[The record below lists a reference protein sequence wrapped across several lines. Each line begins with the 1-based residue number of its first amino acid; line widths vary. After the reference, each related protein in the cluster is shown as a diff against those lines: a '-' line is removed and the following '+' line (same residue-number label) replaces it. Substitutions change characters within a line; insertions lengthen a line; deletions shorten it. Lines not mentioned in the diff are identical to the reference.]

1 VKRHLR
7 VLDSYSVIAYLE
19 NETGA
24 KRMIELFKEA
34 RDSANDVLLCLINW
48 GEIYYITRRE
58 LGPDRAEEV
67 ATLLTSLPIEIVG
80 VDFELTKAAAE
91 LKSKHRMSY
100 ADCFAAALAR
110 SRSAKLVTGDPEFR
124 EVAGEVTVEWI
135 D

>member
-1 VKRHLR
+1 VKRVPR
-7 VLDSYSVIAYLE
+7 VLDSYSVIAYIE
-19 NETGA
+19 NEPGA
-24 KRMIELFKEA
+24 KHMIELFKEA
-34 RDSANDVLLCLINW
+34 RTGDDVLLCLINW

-80 VDFELTKAAAE
+80 VDFQLTKAAAE
-91 LKSKHRMSY
+91 LKSRHRMSY

-110 SRSAKLVTGDPEFR
+110 SRSAKLVTGDL
-124 EVAGEVTVEWI
+124 EVRAVEDEITVEWI